1 MNTNKLATASFWLS
15 IIGLFLWDILF
26 TIISI
31 IAVVL
36 GIIALVQINKNKT
49 KGKAKAIWGI
59 SLGLLGIMF
68 GLFLGV
74 KPESLTPLSS
84 LGSPMSTYSSIT
96 PPTSSTPTIV
106 PITNEPQNPSLGLN
120 FICPEN
126 YKSDQ
131 AKNDD
136 TRKLIVEY
144 THNFPNATTVD
155 FLSYRY
161 SLLVKNNCIKTLN
174 YIKDQANG
182 GDPLTSY
189 IKNTINAMKQ

>member
-1 MNTNKLATASFWLS
+1 MVRFLIFEIMNTNKLATASFWLS

-74 KPESLTPLSS
+74 KPESLTPLILPSHHQ
-84 LGSPMSTYSSIT
+84 
-96 PPTSSTPTIV
+96 PPQHP
-106 PITNEPQNPSLGLN
+106 
-120 FICPEN
+120 
-126 YKSDQ
+126 
-131 AKNDD
+131 
-136 TRKLIVEY
+136 R
-144 THNFPNATTVD
+144 
-155 FLSYRY
+155 
-161 SLLVKNNCIKTLN
+161 
-174 YIKDQANG
+174 
-182 GDPLTSY
+182 
-189 IKNTINAMKQ
+189 